1 MNYITHLNAAFHEF
15 YSDSRLHGG
24 HISLYMALFFYW
36 NLHHFPETFY
46 ANRIEIM
53 KLSKIGSRST
63 YHRLIKDLSDW
74 EYINY
79 LPTQNPTQ
87 KTMVTMYQICTN
99 SSTETGRTGTLMQ
112 RYCPKNVPLSLYSK
126 HSKQS
131 KLSTQRKPRN
141 KFEVVEFFK
150 SKNWSSMDALKF
162 YNHYEGVGWKIGGK
176 VKIENWMAIAENW
189 MLKAKEIKEQ
199 PTLQIVS
206 KNKDFLMVNEQK
218 NYGEPL

>member
-36 NLHHFPETFY
+36 NLHRFPEAFY

-87 KTMVTMYQICTN
+87 KTMVSMCQICTN
-99 SSTETGRTGTLMQ
+99 SSPETGRTGTLMQ
-112 RYCPKNVPLSLYSK
+112 RYCPKNVPLSLYNK
-126 HSKQS
+126 HSKQF
-131 KLSTQRKPRN
+131 KLSKKREPKN
-141 KFEVVEFFK
+141 ELEVIEFFE

-189 MLKAKEIKEQ
+189 MLKANEIKKQ